1 MEKTQEINKFSKM
14 RLMLALC
21 IGVFILYHSIELIE
35 NLTRVSQ
42 FSGGNYINYSDFVSV
57 ILLFIGTIL
66 FALNR
71 KWTDYISFSIFI
83 FLFGGVVPFQF
94 VEAGCLE
101 SDNFNICI
109 QNLFFSKGTL
119 ILLLISSHV
128 VFLILSFIKRL
139 EK

>member
-1 MEKTQEINKFSKM
+1 MAKSQEINKFSKT
-14 RLMLALC
+14 RLTLALL
-21 IGVFILYHSIELIE
+21 IGAFLLYRSIELIE

-42 FSGGNYINYSDFVSV
+42 FSGGNYVSYSDFLPL
-57 ILLFIGTIL
+57 ILHFIGTIL

-83 FLFGGVVPFQF
+83 FLFGGVMPFQF
-94 VEAGCLE
+94 IDVGCLE

-119 ILLLISSHV
+119 ILLLISSPLV
-128 VFLILSFIKRL
+128 ILVLSFVKRL
-139 EK
+139 KK